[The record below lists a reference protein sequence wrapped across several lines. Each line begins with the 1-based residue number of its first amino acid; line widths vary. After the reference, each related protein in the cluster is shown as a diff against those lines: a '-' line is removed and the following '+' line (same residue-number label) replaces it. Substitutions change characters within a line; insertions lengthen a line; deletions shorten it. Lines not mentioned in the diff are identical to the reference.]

1 MPTEHWEP
9 ASSDLK
15 DHHLRG
21 GSRCKGQSQQGHCT
35 TPPPRAACPAL
46 LKKER
51 IKNPNFLLTS
61 T

>member
-21 GSRCKGQSQQGHCT
+21 GSRCKGQSQQGYCT
-35 TPPPRAACPAL
+35 NPPRAACPAL